1 MPKRLP
7 KWAPKSI
14 KKRSRTGPDTM
25 SAKVTIFETILT
37 LLEGPE
43 PWICVAGAVFSQGWH
58 FLKKTCFW
66 TKIFTKSTILGAKMV
81 PNVVKNATQNR
92 YGFWVRFLIP
102 FGSILSPFWGLK
114 VGGCRS
120 NFHLKW
126 SLCSLRWSLAS
137 LGCHFGVLFDKSGR
151 CSPIFIKNNGIYTSI
166 FLFWFLYVPLFVC
179 SSVFLFEHIGIDHL
193 HASDQHRG
201 TCDQKVTK
209 FEDCIGYLV
218 MQTAHHGVDPVIV
231 KLHICMRS

>member
-1 MPKRLP
+1 M
-7 KWAPKSI
+7 
-14 KKRSRTGPDTM
+14 
-25 SAKVTIFETILT
+25 
-37 LLEGPE
+37 
-43 PWICVAGAVFSQGWH
+43 AGAVFSQGWH

-66 TKIFTKSTILGAKMV
+66 SKIFTKSTILGAKMV

-137 LGCHFGVLFDKSGR
+137 LGCHFGALFDKSGR
-151 CSPIFIKNNGIYTSI
+151 CSPIFIKNGGNLDKNRRCFANFCSC
-166 FLFWFLYVPLFVC
+166 FALFFVHC
-179 SSVFLFEHIGIDHL
+179 HSAGNALPAAAEWAKPTEYIRKSTNTYI
-193 HASDQHRG
+193 R
-201 TCDQKVTK
+201 
-209 FEDCIGYLV
+209 
-218 MQTAHHGVDPVIV
+218 
-231 KLHICMRS
+231 

>member
-1 MPKRLP
+1 
-7 KWAPKSI
+7 
-14 KKRSRTGPDTM
+14 
-25 SAKVTIFETILT
+25 
-37 LLEGPE
+37 
-43 PWICVAGAVFSQGWH
+43 
-58 FLKKTCFW
+58 
-66 TKIFTKSTILGAKMV
+66 MV

-102 FGSILSPFWGLK
+102 FGSILSPFWDLK

-231 KLHICMRS
+231 KITYLHAFVKAITNLMWSENLTSHNQKYISACYRENNPNLNMA